1 MKKTIAALMLASAF
15 TLQAQTTGFEP
26 KTGDIE
32 ADNALKEINQKAK
45 DQLGTFSKEL
55 SAEFG
60 IDQAKVDQ
68 MVKSIPPADVYMI
81 AQTAQT
87 TKKPVEEITRTYQ
100 QNKDKG
106 WGVIAREAGI
116 KPGSAEFHAL
126 KGKIK
131 EHNRPAKDKTDKGN
145 KPKDEKG
152 RGKGK
157 SKSKAK
163 DQSKDAAP
171 KKEKEAGTN
180 ETAPSDN
187 TDANGS
193 GRG

>member
-1 MKKTIAALMLASAF
+1 MKKTIATLMLASAF
-15 TLQAQTTGFEP
+15 TLQAQTTSFEP
-26 KTGDIE
+26 KTGDLE

-45 DQLGTFSKEL
+45 DHPGTFSKEL

-68 MVKSIPPADVYMI
+68 MVQSMPPADVYMI
-81 AQTAQT
+81 AQTAET
-87 TKKPVEEITRTYQ
+87 TKKPVEEITKTYQ

-106 WGVIAREAGI
+106 WGVIAKEAGI

-131 EHNRPAKDKTDKGN
+131 EHGRRDKDKMDKGN
-145 KPKDEKG
+145 KTKDEKG
-152 RGKGK
+152 KGKGK
-157 SKSKAK
+157 SKAK
-163 DQSKDAAP
+163 GADKGKSAKP
-171 KKEKEAGTN
+171 KKEKEAGTK
-180 ETAPSDN
+180 ETSPSDN
-187 TDANGS
+187 TGATGS

>member
-15 TLQAQTTGFEP
+15 TIQAQTTSFEP

-32 ADNALKEINQKAK
+32 VDNALKEINQKAK
-45 DQLGTFSKEL
+45 DQPLIFSKEL
-55 SAEFG
+55 SKEFG

-68 MVKSIPPADVYMI
+68 MVKTIPPADVYMI
-81 AQTAQT
+81 AQTAET
-87 TKKPVEEITRTYQ
+87 TKKPVEEITKSYQ

-106 WGVIAREAGI
+106 WGVIAKEAGI

-131 EHNRPAKDKTDKGN
+131 EHGRPAKGNMDKGN
-145 KPKDEKG
+145 KMKDEKG
-152 RGKGK
+152 KGK
-157 SKSKAK
+157 SRAK
-163 DQSKDAAP
+163 DKGKDKP
-171 KKEKEAGTN
+171 KKEKEAGTK
-180 ETAPSDN
+180 ETAPADN
-187 TDANGS
+187 TDATGS